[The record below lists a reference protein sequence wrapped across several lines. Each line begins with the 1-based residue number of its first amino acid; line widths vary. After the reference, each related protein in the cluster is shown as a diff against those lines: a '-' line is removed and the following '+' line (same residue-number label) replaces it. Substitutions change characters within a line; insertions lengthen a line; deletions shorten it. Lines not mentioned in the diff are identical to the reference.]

1 MPHRILSLTSLVGA
15 FLLIC
20 GCSSGTADVTGSV
33 TYNGKPVK
41 TGTVTF
47 FVDGATPKAGQIS
60 PDGTYKVAGVKIGPA
75 KVTVASP
82 DPSTPDPDKI
92 KRETDPSKIKGGG
105 GKRPTG
111 GTGKASG
118 DWVPLPAQY
127 ADFTKSGLSYTVQ
140 ASENK
145 YNIELK

>member
-1 MPHRILSLTSLVGA
+1 MPHRILLLTSFVGA

-60 PDGTYKVAGVKIGPA
+60 ADGTYKVTGVKIGAA

-82 DPSTPDPDKI
+82 DPSTPDPDKM
-92 KRETDPSKIKGGG
+92 KRDPNNVKGGG